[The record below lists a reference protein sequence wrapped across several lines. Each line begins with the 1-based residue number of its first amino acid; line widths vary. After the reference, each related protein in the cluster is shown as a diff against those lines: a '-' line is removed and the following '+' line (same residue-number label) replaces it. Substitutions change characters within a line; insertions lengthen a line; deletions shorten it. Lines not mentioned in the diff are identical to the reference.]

1 MMEPKPLGRT
11 APAGH
16 GLSGSYFL
24 RLSTIGGLGWAAFF
38 ILLAFYLFTLWFH
51 ASKAPQIMVVDPSGN
66 FLGYVNFE
74 DPLARTD
81 AELIGTLKRF
91 GQCYWSLN
99 AATVKDDVACV
110 LSMMDT
116 QARAGNDRSMREMHL
131 ESLKN
136 SNFIAI
142 VEAAGN
148 RTTVKFFDNDIE
160 ILERRSAVTDEG
172 KPYMLVRATLAGEIQ
187 ALGTRRKVKS
197 FKQEV
202 ILRLVPR
209 TDFSMVGAKIHALK
223 DI

>member
-1 MMEPKPLGRT
+1 MIEPKPVGR
-11 APAGH
+11 AHPAG
-16 GLSGSYFL
+16 SGATNSYFL
-24 RLSTIGGLGWAAFF
+24 RLSSLAGLGWAAFF
-38 ILLAFYLFTLWFH
+38 VLLALYLFTLWFH
-51 ASKAPQIMVVDPSGN
+51 ATKPPQIMVVDQRGN

-74 DPLARTD
+74 NPLARTD

-116 QARAGNDRSMREMHL
+116 MPQVVSGLSLREMHI
-131 ESLKN
+131 ESLKD

-148 RTTVKFFDNDIE
+148 KTTVQFFDAEID
-160 ILERRSAVTDEG
+160 ILERLSVVGIEG
-172 KPYMLVRATLAGEIQ
+172 EPYMLVRATLAGEIQ
-187 ALGTRRKVKS
+187 ALGTRKTVKT
-197 FKQEV
+197 FRQE
-202 ILRLVPR
+202 ITLRLVPR
-209 TDFSMVGAKIHALK
+209 TDFSLVGAKVHALK

>member
-1 MMEPKPLGRT
+1 MELKPVGHT

-16 GLSGSYFL
+16 GISGSYFL
-24 RLSTIGGLGWAAFF
+24 RLSTMGGLGWSAFF
-38 ILLAFYLFTLWFH
+38 VLLALYLFTLWFH
-51 ASKAPQIMVVDPSGN
+51 ATKAPQIMVVDQQGN
-66 FLGYVNFE
+66 FLGYVNFD

-110 LSMMDT
+110 LSMMDN
-116 QARAGNDRSMREMHL
+116 QATAGHPLSLREMHI

-148 RTTVKFFDNDIE
+148 RTTVKFFDTE
-160 ILERRSAVTDEG
+160 MAILERRSEVNAAGE
-172 KPYMLVRATLAGEIQ
+172 PFMLVRAILAGEIQ
-187 ALGTRRKVKS
+187 ALGTRKTVKT
-197 FKQEV
+197 FKQE
-202 ILRLVPR
+202 ITLRLVPR
-209 TDFSMVGAKIHALK
+209 TDFSMVGARVHALK